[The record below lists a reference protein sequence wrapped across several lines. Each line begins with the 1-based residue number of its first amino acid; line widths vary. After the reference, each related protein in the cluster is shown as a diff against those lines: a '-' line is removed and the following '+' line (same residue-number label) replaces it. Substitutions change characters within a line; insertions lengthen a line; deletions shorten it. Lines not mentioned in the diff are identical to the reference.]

1 MRNKFSITPEQYQ
14 KILETTMPQE
24 MQDALEEYEKDSYEE
39 ITDPQ
44 EIRKILGEWA
54 KAESTTHHLKPK
66 GF

>member
-24 MQDALEEYEKDSYEE
+24 MQNALEEYKKDPYKE

-44 EIRKILGEWA
+44 EIRKILGKWA
-54 KAESTTHHLKPK
+54 KTD
-66 GF
+66 